1 MVFTIFITSFVC
13 FLCFLVASENEN
25 SNDNSN
31 DNANDNENN
40 ENNENND
47 DNILIKGHLDAIDAA
62 FNNSET
68 DTWEGLLIVKKGSPS
83 SQPFYSWC
91 KCGAKFKIRAPAK
104 CRPKDVP
111 YPAILGHVMLDG
123 IDNPTS
129 KVIAKAYNKFLEKP
143 FDYLANGFL
152 LWANKKKEKIYARH
166 TRDVIGESQAQC
178 IARAIEYRQK
188 ADDGTPFVLKDLI
201 PLGEMRLVKV
211 SQNDENDKKGSNKK
225 RGRRRGR
232 RRSSTVE
239 LESSKKESKH
249 GSSRSRRNSK
259 TKKPK
264 VLSDR
269 DKNKEKSVSHDS
281 KDQSSE
287 SLHRGDHSHGRA
299 SSRRRHS
306 RRSGRRRS
314 SRHRSRGSMDI
325 NVRTSTPEKSSSHR
339 ASGDRYSPSAFSLAQ
354 SEEEE
359 NDDNGENDF
368 NMVTPLSESKRAI
381 KLSRRLVFLI
391 VFFVLCVGVL
401 FYCFHVFGVM
411 FFVCFF
417 CLYFFFVVKQEL
429 IIKVVI
435 IKQKQ

>member
-1 MVFTIFITSFVC
+1 MVFTIFITSFLC
-13 FLCFLVASENEN
+13 FLCFVVASEND
-25 SNDNSN
+25 NDNNN
-31 DNANDNENN
+31 DNNNGNDNGNN
-40 ENNENND
+40 DENND

-68 DTWEGLLIVKKGSPS
+68 DTWEGLLLVKKGAPS
-83 SQPFYSWC
+83 AQPFYSWC

-104 CRPKDVP
+104 CRPKHVP
-111 YPAILGHVMLDG
+111 YPAVLGHIMLDG

-178 IARAIEYRQK
+178 IARAIEYKQK
-188 ADDGTPFVLKDLI
+188 ASDGTPFVLEDLV
-201 PLGEMRLVKV
+201 PLGQMKV
-211 SQNDENDKKGSNKK
+211 VNVSPQKAIEYKKDENDKIGSKKK
-225 RGRRRGR
+225 RGKRRGR

-239 LESSKKESKH
+239 LDSSKTENKH

-264 VLSDR
+264 VLSER
-269 DKNKEKSVSHDS
+269 DQNKEKSVSHDS
-281 KDQSSE
+281 KDKSSE
-287 SLHRGDHSHGRA
+287 SIHRGDHSHGRE

-306 RRSGRRRS
+306 RRSSRRRS

-359 NDDNGENDF
+359 YDNGENDS
-368 NMVTPLSESKRAI
+368 NMVIPLSQAQRAM
-381 KLSRRLVFLI
+381 KLSRRLVFLSI
-391 VFFVLCVGVL
+391 FCVLCIGVFCHC
-401 FYCFHVFGVM
+401 FYVFGVM
-411 FFVCFF
+411 FLVFCFF
-417 CLYFFFVVKQEL
+417 GKSRNG
-429 IIKVVI
+429 
-435 IKQKQ
+435 